1 MDSNRGRLST
11 LLLFNGGRRG
21 STSASMALL
30 GAAERLEYAYAM
42 SESRRSVDG
51 VGILRGG
58 SLEERAGRGRCMRGD
73 GPNGSEALGLEGRT
87 DDDDDNDELKAESSE
102 SLLK

>member
-1 MDSNRGRLST
+1 
-11 LLLFNGGRRG
+11 
-21 STSASMALL
+21 
-30 GAAERLEYAYAM
+30 M

-87 DDDDDNDELKAESSE
+87 DDDDDDDNDNGELKAESSE

>member
-1 MDSNRGRLST
+1 
-11 LLLFNGGRRG
+11 
-21 STSASMALL
+21 
-30 GAAERLEYAYAM
+30 M

-73 GPNGSEALGLEGRT
+73 GPNDSEALGLDGRT
-87 DDDDDNDELKAESSE
+87 DDNDDDDDDNDELKAESSE
-102 SLLK
+102 PLLE